1 MADSRG
7 APVLGLRER
16 KKLRTRA
23 MLIDAAVGLCDRQ
36 GFDGTTVEQIAAV
49 ADVSPRTFSRYFATK
64 DAIALALI
72 DEVLEHTAAQ
82 LASQPVDI
90 DHFEAMRRAYVGM
103 AESSKVAP
111 AGGFTSDRLLQ
122 ILRIVVHSAA
132 LRHASIEYRANAV
145 DRVVAQRMGTTVE
158 DRRVKL
164 TAAVWGGI
172 LMTALQDAT
181 RYMTDGFDVTVDDL
195 LVAFEA
201 TYADFVEQIAPLRQ
215 LV

>member
-1 MADSRG
+1 MADNRG

-23 MLIDAAVGLCDRQ
+23 TLIDAAVGLCDRQ
-36 GFDGTTVEQIAAV
+36 GFDGTTVDQIAAI

-72 DEVLEHTAAQ
+72 DEVLDHTAAQ
-82 LASQPVDI
+82 LARQPADI
-90 DHFEAMRRAYVGM
+90 DHFEAMRRAYIAM
-103 AESSKVAP
+103 AEATKTAP
-111 AGGFTSDRLLQ
+111 AGGFTSARLLQ
-122 ILRIVVHSAA
+122 ILRIVVTSSA
-132 LRHASIEYRANAV
+132 LRHAAIEYRANPV
-145 DRVVAQRMGTTVE
+145 DAVVAQRMGTTVD

-164 TAAVWGGI
+164 VAAVWGGM

-181 RYMTDGFDVTVDDL
+181 RDLTDAVSITVDDL
-195 LVAFEA
+195 IDAFEA
-201 TYADFVEQIAPLRQ
+201 TYTDFVGQIAPLRQ